1 MDVMDKNGTTRV
13 RKMASGWLGSAP
25 EAGFI
30 SVSL

>member
-13 RKMASGWLGSAP
+13 REAPCGRLGPAP